1 MNKTFLNI
9 LLPILLCWILCNWF
23 VRPERYNREENRYL
37 AAAPSLT
44 LSKLLDGSYGAE
56 WVHYADDRVAA
67 RDVWTSFHSSAEA
80 ALGKREL
87 NGVFIAENALMER
100 LEKPDERTV
109 ENNIQGIRNY
119 LKNHPYQQGFLMLV
133 PSAAAVQPQKL
144 PAFAEVWDQW
154 QWIENTENQLKSD
167 LTPVTLQETFSS
179 HREEEL
185 YYRTDHHWTTL
196 GAYYAYRELA
206 EALGLPVRGL
216 EEYTARQ
223 VSDSFNGTL
232 YSKSCFRGIAPDV
245 ITTYSIG
252 EIREA
257 RFGIGDQATV
267 QSSLYFPEYLTKKDQ
282 YAVFLGPNQP
292 LVSIRTGT
300 QNGKKLLLFKD
311 SYSHSFVPFLTQDYE
326 EILLADLRYLNQPLS
341 QLVKLEEYQQ
351 VVFLYSVDVFTH
363 QMQTTKLNTL
373 A

>member
-1 MNKTFLNI
+1 MNKTFLKI
-9 LLPILLCWILCNWF
+9 LLPVLLCWVLCNWF

-56 WVHYADDRVAA
+56 LVHYADDRVAA
-67 RDVWTSFHSSAEA
+67 RDVWTAFHSSAEV

-100 LEKPDERTV
+100 LEEPDERTA
-109 ENNIQGIRNY
+109 ENNIQGLRNY
-119 LKNHPYQQGFLMLV
+119 LKAHPQQQSFLMLV

-144 PAFAEVWDQW
+144 PAFAEGWDQW
-154 QWIENTENQLKSD
+154 RWIENTENQLRD
-167 LTPVTLQETFSS
+167 CLTPVNLQNSFLT
-179 HREEEL
+179 HRQEDL

-216 EEYTARQ
+216 EEYTTEQ
-223 VSDSFNGTL
+223 VSDNFNGTL
-232 YSKSCFRGIAPDV
+232 YSKSCFRGVAPDV
-245 ITTYSIG
+245 ITTYSTGQIQ
-252 EIREA
+252 EA
-257 RFGIGDQATV
+257 VFGIGDQATV
-267 QSSLYFPEYLTKKDQ
+267 QTSLYFPEYLTEKDQ
-282 YAVFLGPNQP
+282 YAFFLGPNQP

-300 QNGKKLLLFKD
+300 QNGKRLLLFKD

-341 QLVKLEEYQQ
+341 QLVELEEYQQ
-351 VVFLYSVDVFTH
+351 VVFLYSADVFSH
-363 QMQTTKLNTL
+363 QMQTAKLNVL
-373 A
+373 G